1 MTQNKILLIGCDGQV
16 GWELRRTLAPLG
28 ELASASLCGRWGL
41 KLDLADPASVEAAIR
56 QVKPRIIVN
65 AAAYTAVDKAESDA
79 ETAQRVNGD
88 ALGQIGA
95 LARELG
101 ASVVHYSTDYVFNG
115 ASDVPYR
122 EEDPTAPLGV
132 YGRTKLEGERQ
143 LLASGAAA
151 VILRTA
157 WVYGARGQNFLLTMK
172 RLCNER
178 PEVRVVNDQ
187 VGAPTWSRML
197 AEATALMLAQTRADG
212 FQFGERA
219 GLYHLTNGGQT
230 SWHGFASA
238 IRELLGASCTIHPI
252 PTSDYPTPARRPAY
266 SVLDNRKIEQAFGIR
281 LPDWR
286 TALDLCT
293 EGMIV

>member
-1 MTQNKILLIGCDGQV
+1 MTQTKILLIGCDGQV

-41 KLDLADPASVEAAIR
+41 KLDLGEAASIEAAIR
-56 QVKPRIIVN
+56 QVRPRLIVN
-65 AAAYTAVDKAESDA
+65 AAAYTAVDRAEGDA

-88 ALGQIGA
+88 ALGLIGRLA
-95 LARELG
+95 LELE
-101 ASVVHYSTDYVFNG
+101 ASVVHYSTDYVFRGDAN
-115 ASDVPYR
+115 APYR

-143 LLASGAAA
+143 LLDSGADA

-157 WVYGARGQNFLLTMK
+157 WVYGGRGHNFLLTMK
-172 RLCNER
+172 RLCSER
-178 PEVRVVNDQ
+178 PELSVVHDQ
-187 VGAPTWSRML
+187 IGAPTWSRML
-197 AEATALMLAQTRADG
+197 AEATALMLAQTRPDG
-212 FQFGERA
+212 FRFGQRA

-238 IRELLGASCTIHPI
+238 IRDLLGASCTIHPI

>member
-1 MTQNKILLIGCDGQV
+1 MSHTKILLIGCDGQV
-16 GWELRRTLAPLG
+16 GWELRRTLAPFG
-28 ELASASLCGRWGL
+28 ELASASLCGRWDL
-41 KLDLADPASVEAAIR
+41 KIDLADADSVEAAIR
-56 QVKPRIIVN
+56 QVKPGVIVN

-79 ETAQRVNGD
+79 ETAQKVNGD

-95 LARELG
+95 LAKEIG

-115 ASDVPYR
+115 AAGVPYR
-122 EEDPTAPLGV
+122 EEDPTAPLGA
-132 YGRTKLEGERQ
+132 YGRTKLAGERQ
-143 LLASGAAA
+143 LMASGADA

-157 WVYGARGQNFLLTMK
+157 WVYGSRGHNFLITMK

-178 PEVRVVNDQ
+178 PELSVVSDQ
-187 VGAPTWSRML
+187 IGAPTWSRML
-197 AEATALMLAQTRADG
+197 AEATAMMLAQTRNDG
-212 FQFGERA
+212 FRFGERA

-238 IRELLGASCTIHPI
+238 IRDLLGASCTIHPI
-252 PTSDYPTPARRPAY
+252 PTAEYPTPAKRPAY
-266 SVLDNRKIEQAFGIR
+266 SVLDNSKIEQAFGIR